1 MPSPFP
7 GMDPYLENPD
17 IFPDFHDSV
26 ITYLREAIQASL
38 PPPYFAALGR
48 RVWIEVSR
56 RTVGPDV
63 QIQRAGSGMSSP
75 RPEVS
80 RASAIANMPIARP
93 VTVKV
98 THDEFREPFV
108 EILIRGDE
116 GKRLVTSIEVLS
128 LSNKTPGE
136 QGRELYVRNR
146 RSFFRARRIWL
157 RLTFFAEAS
166 TSRPFHSMLPSANAA
181 HSTIM

>member
-63 QIQRAGSGMSSP
+63 QIQAQDLACLHLVPKSP
-75 RPEVS
+75 ALRPLRTCRWRVPS
-80 RASAIANMPIARP
+80 RSRLPMTNFVNRLSRYSFGVTKAN
-93 VTVKV
+93 
-98 THDEFREPFV
+98 D
-108 EILIRGDE
+108 
-116 GKRLVTSIEVLS
+116 S
-128 LSNKTPGE
+128 
-136 QGRELYVRNR
+136 
-146 RSFFRARRIWL
+146 
-157 RLTFFAEAS
+157 
-166 TSRPFHSMLPSANAA
+166 
-181 HSTIM
+181 